1 MNKLIDLYKKNKEI
15 INYVIVGGLTTCV
28 SLGVK
33 WGLLFTILD
42 ASNGV
47 QLQIANVI
55 SWICAVL
62 FAYVT
67 NRIFV
72 FNSKN
77 KKILREMSSFFGARL
92 ITLLMESIL
101 LWFFITLL
109 KMDSDTWVIVWTI
122 VTQFMILVLNYVFS
136 KLFVFRKGNKNEKDI
151 KQ

>member
-1 MNKLIDLYKKNKEI
+1 MKKIIEIYKKNKEI
-15 INYVIVGGLTTCV
+15 INYIIVGGLTTVV

-42 ASNGV
+42 ASSGI
-47 QLQIANVI
+47 QLQIANII

-62 FAYVT
+62 FAYIT

-77 KKILREMSSFFGARL
+77 KNIIKEMSEFFGARL
-92 ITLLMESIL
+92 ITLLLESVI

-109 KMDSDTWVIVWTI
+109 NMNSNMWVIIWTV
-122 VTQFMILVLNYVFS
+122 VTQFIILVLNYIFS
-136 KLFVFRKGNKNEKDI
+136 KIFVFKKGQKNEKNT
-151 KQ
+151 K

>member
-47 QLQIANVI
+47 QLQIANVV

-67 NRIFV
+67 NIIFV
-72 FNSKN
+72 FN
-77 KKILREMSSFFGARL
+77 
-92 ITLLMESIL
+92 
-101 LWFFITLL
+101 
-109 KMDSDTWVIVWTI
+109 
-122 VTQFMILVLNYVFS
+122 
-136 KLFVFRKGNKNEKDI
+136 
-151 KQ
+151 